1 MLSHAAFWY
10 ALGVLSCG
18 LATLVLWPFRS
29 PRVRTGSQWRAL
41 GAAALVMVPLVTIFF
56 ISDGRDTSESTAT
69 DADVA
74 IAAAPPELRD
84 ADWGMITHAFLG
96 GPPPATGTNSDAGD
110 ATQRAQ
116 VSATELEAVVK
127 REPRNAEAWLALARA
142 QRVARAFPE
151 ASKAYEAALKIDAK
165 NADAWADYADAL
177 ASASGRSLM
186 GKPAEAIKRALALQP
201 DHLKALWLAA
211 SLDLEQ
217 RRYGDALK
225 SWQRLRAALPAG
237 SPDAAVIDANIEE
250 ARQLASGAPSAST
263 PQSSGAVASIE
274 GTVEL
279 DGKMSKIVSQGMSLF
294 IVAKNVQGGGAPLAV
309 TRVAVGKWPVRFKLD
324 DSLAMLPDQNLSSVA
339 SVRVEA
345 RISLS
350 GDAASR
356 SGDPI
361 APAQLVATRGAAPIT
376 LRIVQTVP

>member
-1 MLSHAAFWY
+1 
-10 ALGVLSCG
+10 
-18 LATLVLWPFRS
+18 
-29 PRVRTGSQWRAL
+29 
-41 GAAALVMVPLVTIFF
+41 
-56 ISDGRDTSESTAT
+56 
-69 DADVA
+69 
-74 IAAAPPELRD
+74 
-84 ADWGMITHAFLG
+84 
-96 GPPPATGTNSDAGD
+96 
-110 ATQRAQ
+110 
-116 VSATELEAVVK
+116 
-127 REPRNAEAWLALARA
+127 
-142 QRVARAFPE
+142 
-151 ASKAYEAALKIDAK
+151 
-165 NADAWADYADAL
+165 
-177 ASASGRSLM
+177 M

-376 LRIVQTVP
+376 LRIVHTVP